1 MPYKFMLI
9 ALLGLFLTGCAVYGD
24 GYDHRSSG
32 YDRPYYSG
40 GDYRVQR
47 YPVYVAPRH
56 YGYEDRR
63 HVQRR
68 YDAPRHDQRRYLPAP
83 QQRHFNNDRRAERR
97 HDGRHDGRRDQRHAG
112 RHDQRGQDYRAA
124 QQRQGWN
131 GKRLDQHDR
140 QQRSSN
146 RKQRDH
152 GSRSENRRE
161 REGHRN

>member
-24 GYDHRSSG
+24 GYGHRYSG
-32 YDRPYYSG
+32 YDRHYYSG

-56 YGYEDRR
+56 YGYDDRR

-83 QQRHFNNDRRAERR
+83 QTRYYNHDRRAEQ
-97 HDGRHDGRRDQRHAG
+97 RHDGRRDQRYTG
-112 RHDQRGQDYRAA
+112 RRDQRGQDYRAA
-124 QQRQGWN
+124 QPRQGWN

-146 RKQRDH
+146 RQPRGQGPRSDDRR
-152 GSRSENRRE
+152 GWESR
-161 REGHRN
+161 RN